1 MAKVLIL
8 LLTLIAVLASKG
20 GVGKSTLS
28 ILLYEALRKAGKS
41 VAIRDWDLQGTS
53 NKALRLIQGE
63 QATLTTT
70 YDVVIYD
77 TPPRLDHSAT
87 LGAVKNADITL
98 VVTSPSPADTWEAE
112 EAVQFAR
119 SKNDKTTV
127 RLVFNKVRKGTVL
140 GRLVDESAKRMSV
153 PTLKPMLSYRECYQH
168 AIGQGWKA
176 LDGAAREE
184 VLAFALAVM
193 ALTKKIIT

>member
-1 MAKVLIL
+1 M
-8 LLTLIAVLASKG
+8 LIAVLASKG

-41 VAIRDWDLQGTS
+41 VAIRDWDTQGTS

-63 QATLTTT
+63 QANLTTT

-87 LGAVKNADITL
+87 LDAVKNTDITL

-119 SKNDKTTV
+119 TKNDKTTV
-127 RLVFNKVRKGTVL
+127 
-140 GRLVDESAKRMSV
+140 
-153 PTLKPMLSYRECYQH
+153 
-168 AIGQGWKA
+168 
-176 LDGAAREE
+176 
-184 VLAFALAVM
+184 M
-193 ALTKKIIT
+193 ALTRKIIT